1 MKMLQQIRN
10 NNKKNVNSM
19 FEKVKSLCMSDLYL
33 LSSTGI
39 KSMSKTYS
47 AAGSIPE
54 ICTWNVGNILLQFVN
69 M

>member
-1 MKMLQQIRN
+1 
-10 NNKKNVNSM
+10 M
-19 FEKVKSLCMSDLYL
+19 FEKVKNLCMSDLYL